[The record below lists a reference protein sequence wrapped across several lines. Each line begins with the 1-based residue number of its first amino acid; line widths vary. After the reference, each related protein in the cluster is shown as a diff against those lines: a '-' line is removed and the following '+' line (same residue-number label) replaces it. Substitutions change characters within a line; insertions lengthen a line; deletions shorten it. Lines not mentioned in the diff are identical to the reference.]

1 MTQTLRTLDDLVAAG
16 LVAENARAALE
27 PVAERYAI
35 AVTPAM
41 DALIKRDDLTDPIR
55 LQFIPD
61 PREVIVTKN
70 EVDDPI
76 GDFAHSPLEG
86 LVHRYPDRVL
96 VKLTHICPVYCR
108 FCFRREMVGPGKGDA
123 LSEEKIE
130 AIYAY
135 IEAHPEIWEVIVT
148 GGDPLILSPRRL
160 EAFTSRLAK
169 ITHIKVLRW
178 HTRVPSVNPA
188 IVNDELSR
196 ALVAAGKSIWLALH
210 INHPRELTAECHAA
224 ITRLRHAGVNLISQ
238 SVLLKGVNDS
248 VETLAA
254 LMRGFVEA
262 GVKPYYL
269 HQGDLAPGTSHFR
282 TSVEE
287 AKALIDGLRGRV
299 SGLAQPVYVIDLPG
313 GAGKVPVAA
322 LSCEIEGEGW
332 RIRDWQGYTHH
343 YPPRDE
349 RR

>member
-27 PVAERYAI
+27 PVAENYAI
-35 AVTPAM
+35 AITPAM
-41 DALIKRDDLTDPIR
+41 DALINRDDPADPIR

-61 PREVIVTKN
+61 PREVILAKG
-70 EVDDPI
+70 EVHDPI

-123 LSEEKIE
+123 LSEEKLE

-169 ITHIKVLRW
+169 IDHVKVLRW
-178 HTRVPSVNPA
+178 HSRVPSVDPA
-188 IVNDELSR
+188 LVSDEIAN
-196 ALVAAGKSIWLALH
+196 ALVAAGKSVWLALH
-210 INHPRELTAECHAA
+210 VNHPRELTSQCRAA
-224 ITRLRHAGVNLISQ
+224 LARLKNVGVNLISQ

-248 VETLAA
+248 VETLTA

-282 TSVEE
+282 TRVEE

-349 RR
+349 KR

>member
-1 MTQTLRTLDDLVAAG
+1 VTQTLRTLDDLVAAR

-41 DALIKRDDLTDPIR
+41 DALIKRDDPIDPIR

-76 GDFAHSPLEG
+76 GDFAHSPLQG

-123 LSEEKIE
+123 LSEEKLE

-135 IEAHPEIWEVIVT
+135 IEAHPENLEVIVT
-148 GGDPLILSPRRL
+148 GGDPLILSLRRI
-160 EAFTSRLAK
+160 EAFTSSLAK
-169 ITHIKVLRW
+169 ITHIKVLHW
-178 HTRVPSVNPA
+178 HSRVPSVDPSL
-188 IVNDELSR
+188 VSDELSR
-196 ALVAAGKSIWLALH
+196 ALVAAGKSIRLALH
-210 INHPRELTAECHAA
+210 VNHSRELTAECRDAV
-224 ITRLRHAGVNLISQ
+224 TRLKNAGVNLISQ

-269 HQGDLAPGTSHFR
+269 HQGDLARGTSHFR

-287 AKALIDGLRGRV
+287 AKVLIDGLRGRV

-349 RR
+349 KR